1 MPDGDGP
8 GLRDLLNM
16 GMTLGL
22 YVAIGLAAGLF
33 ADHVLDTT
41 PVFVLVGIALG
52 IVGATVHVYRLLRRF
67 M

>member
-1 MPDGDGP
+1 MSDGGGPD
-8 GLRDLLNM
+8 LRDLLNM
-16 GMTLGL
+16 GLTLGL

-41 PVFVLVGIALG
+41 PLFVLAGIALG
-52 IVGATVHVYRLLRRF
+52 IVGATVHVYQLLRRF

>member
-1 MPDGDGP
+1 MPDGGGP

-16 GMTLGL
+16 GVTLGL

-41 PVFVLVGIALG
+41 PLFVLVGIALG
-52 IVGATVHVYRLLRRF
+52 IAGATAHVYRLLRRF